1 MTNKESD
8 LICTQPCRDSGNIFL
23 LVKHSAFMTRK
34 CAFYVK
40 DCCTVLQIRT
50 TLKCTEFHIVTFKL
64 IMQYVLHQVR
74 SCIRAYTHSLP
85 IGQDLFSILRP
96 YYCQRLFVCMNQ
108 ALQLRIGEYNFDA
121 IEQLSWLMPVLS
133 TKFQCQ
139 KIMIE
144 PLFIKSPERFRS
156 LGEEARNT

>member
-1 MTNKESD
+1 
-8 LICTQPCRDSGNIFL
+8 
-23 LVKHSAFMTRK
+23 MTRK
-34 CAFYVK
+34 CGFYVK
-40 DCCTVLQIRT
+40 DCCMVLQIRT
-50 TLKCTEFHIVTFKL
+50 MLKCTEFHIATFKL
-64 IMQYVLHQVR
+64 KKCSTSYKVR
-74 SCIRAYTHSLP
+74 SCIRAYTYSLP

-108 ALQLRIGEYNFDA
+108 ALQLGIGEYNFDA
-121 IEQLSWLMPVLS
+121 IEQLSCLMPVLS
-133 TKFQCQ
+133 TKFQYQ